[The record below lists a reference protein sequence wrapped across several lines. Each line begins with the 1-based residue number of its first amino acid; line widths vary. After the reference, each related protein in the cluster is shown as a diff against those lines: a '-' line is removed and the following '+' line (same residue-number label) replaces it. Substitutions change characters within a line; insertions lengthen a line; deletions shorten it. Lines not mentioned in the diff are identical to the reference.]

1 MKNSSFIAILF
12 MIGFFTIGCKNSKGD
27 PAPTD
32 IATPANPTDITSG
45 NSTNPSSNTG
55 GTGTA
60 NNCGNTTANVSKGD
74 SVCFNTQI
82 LPFFVSNCAT
92 SGCHDAKTRADGYE
106 FTSYAKIVQKG
117 ITAGNPSKSK
127 LYTVMIKTDVDRMPP
142 APSQALSKVQA
153 DMIAKWITQGAKNVD
168 CAVVVDTQNVTFS
181 KTIMPL
187 LSTNCLGCHKTGS
200 ISGGINLENY
210 TNVKIYIDNKRLFGA
225 INNLTGYSPMP
236 PIGKLTDC
244 QLAVVKKWIDAGAK
258 ND

>member
-1 MKNSSFIAILF
+1 MKNLNFILIFCVVSMYIVA
-12 MIGFFTIGCKNSKGD
+12 CKNTKGD
-27 PAPTD
+27 PSPTT
-32 IATPANPTDITSG
+32 ITTTTNPTDNTSG
-45 NSTNPSSNTG
+45 NTTNPST
-55 GTGTA
+55 
-60 NNCGNTTANVSKGD
+60 NNCGNATSNVSKGD
-74 SVCFNTQI
+74 SVCFNTEI

-117 ITAGNPSKSK
+117 ITAGSPSKSK
-127 LYTVMIKTDVDRMPP
+127 LYTVMIKTDEDRMPP
-142 APSQALSKVQA
+142 APSQALSKVQT

-181 KTIMPL
+181 KTILPL
-187 LSTNCLGCHKTGS
+187 LATNCLGCHKTGS
-200 ISGGINLENY
+200 ISGGVNLESY
-210 TNVKIYIDNKRLFGA
+210 ASVKIYVDNKRLSGA
-225 INNLTGYSPMP
+225 INNLTGYSAMP

>member
-1 MKNSSFIAILF
+1 MYIVA
-12 MIGFFTIGCKNSKGD
+12 CKNTKGD
-27 PAPTD
+27 PSPTA
-32 IATPANPTDITSG
+32 IITPTNPTDNTSG
-45 NSTNPSSNTG
+45 NTTNPST
-55 GTGTA
+55 
-60 NNCGNTTANVSKGD
+60 NNCGNATSNVAKGD

-117 ITAGNPSKSK
+117 ITAGSPSKSK
-127 LYTVMIKTDVDRMPP
+127 LYTVMIKTDEDRMPP
-142 APSQALSKVQA
+142 APSQALSKVQT

-181 KTIMPL
+181 KTILPL
-187 LSTNCLGCHKTGS
+187 LATNCLGCHKTGS
-200 ISGGINLENY
+200 ISGGVNLESY
-210 TNVKIYIDNKRLFGA
+210 ASVKIYVDNKRLSGA